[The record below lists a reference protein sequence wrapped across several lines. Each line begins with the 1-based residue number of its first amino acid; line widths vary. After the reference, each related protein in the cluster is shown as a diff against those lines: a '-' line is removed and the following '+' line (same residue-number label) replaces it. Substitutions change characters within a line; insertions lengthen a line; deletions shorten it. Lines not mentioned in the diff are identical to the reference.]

1 MGVAAKPFG
10 THQHAAAP
18 HKGRAGADR
27 EGDEQRKV
35 VDQCAVCGQAGASGG
50 QVKGVA
56 CSRGGREVVD
66 QCAVCGQ
73 AGTSGKG
80 LACNRGEVWQTSAQF
95 VGRPRKKLARAA
107 GGSKRSLTGGHEE

>member
-35 VDQCAVCGQAGASGG
+35 VDQCAVCGQAGTSGG

-56 CSRGGREVVD
+56 CSSGEGGVD
-66 QCAVCGQ
+66 QPVRSLWEGRVI
-73 AGTSGKG
+73 SWP
-80 LACNRGEVWQTSAQF
+80 EPW
-95 VGRPRKKLARAA
+95 VGPSEASPVAIKSDVSL
-107 GGSKRSLTGGHEE
+107 SSISTRSLTLPGCNCEPG